1 MNHWKTGTSER
12 RLNLGRTGSLMIILL
27 QKLTNIQLCNNEII
41 QNHIG
46 ILWYQLQNTLNG
58 LVVGIIGL
66 WIPRP

>member
-27 QKLTNIQLCNNEII
+27 QKLTHIQLCNNEII

-46 ILWYQLQNTLNG
+46 ILWYQ
-58 LVVGIIGL
+58 V
-66 WIPRP
+66 